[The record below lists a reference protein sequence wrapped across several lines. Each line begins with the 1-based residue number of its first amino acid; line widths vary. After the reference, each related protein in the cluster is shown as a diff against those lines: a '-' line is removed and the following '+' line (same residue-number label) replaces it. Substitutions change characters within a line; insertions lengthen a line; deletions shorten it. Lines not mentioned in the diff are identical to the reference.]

1 MRSLSR
7 AFRLE
12 IYDFRTM
19 RGSDD
24 LRSWAAIIFLFETY
38 RNPTM
43 RGHGGGFLDQA
54 ATIFLFEIH

>member
-1 MRSLSR
+1 
-7 AFRLE
+7 
-12 IYDFRTM
+12 M